1 METIEE
7 LKEMGLDDNEIKV
20 YLSCL
25 ELGPSKSDDVAKKA
39 KLIRTTTYSILQ
51 KLKQK
56 GIISNILKDNIN
68 IFEAVEPEKLLE
80 LLEEKKQK
88 INSILPKLKSIQNK
102 EQNKYNV
109 TYFEGENGIK
119 TIMNDIIEVPN
130 TTIKSFGTVYS
141 FFESSPYYSKE
152 YFRKKK
158 ERNIK
163 SISVAVDTPE
173 GRFGEKYDKEHIR
186 DTKYVKGEY
195 STAGCFIY
203 RDKVAL
209 GVYEKG
215 SQRGVIIQNE
225 IIKKHIEI
233 MFDALRREAK

>member
-1 METIEE
+1 METIHE
-7 LKEMGLDDNEIKV
+7 LKELGLDENEIKI
-20 YLSCL
+20 YLASL
-25 ELGPSKSDDVAKKA
+25 ELGPSKSDEIAKKA
-39 KLIRTTTYSILQ
+39 SLIRTTTYSILQ

-68 IFEAVEPEKLLE
+68 IFEATEPDKLIE

-88 INSILPKLKSIQNK
+88 ITNILPKLKEIQNK
-102 EQNKYNV
+102 ENTNYNV

-119 TIMNDIIEVPN
+119 TIMNDIIAVPN
-130 TTIKSFGTVYS
+130 TTIKSFGTVHS
-141 FFESSPYYSKE
+141 FYESSPYYSKE

-163 SISVAVDTPE
+163 SISVSVDTPE
-173 GRFGEKYDKEHIR
+173 GRFGKQFDKEHIR

-209 GVYEKG
+209 GIYEKG
-215 SQRGVIIQNE
+215 NQRGVIIQNE